1 MLLNKYSFDP
11 TRWKTFQLLVNV
23 YKNDLIA
30 LHELA
35 NNAYTHFKRCAVVN
49 IPIQGFFVRV

>member
-1 MLLNKYSFDP
+1 MK
-11 TRWKTFQLLVNV
+11 KTFQLFVNV

-30 LHELA
+30 LHELV
-35 NNAYTHFKRCAVVN
+35 NNAYTYFKRCAVVN